1 MEVPRLGVE
10 SELQLPAYTG
20 ATAFRDL
27 SRVCDLHHS
36 SRRCWILNPLSK
48 ARGQTHILMDPSQVR
63 LLLSHE
69 GNSENPLVFEH
80 IILHFQVQAV
90 TRVMVSLLRF
100 MVSSEQVVQDSHPLH
115 PSYLLGHSSLRM
127 DSHRIPDNQI
137 FFFF

>member
-1 MEVPRLGVE
+1 
-10 SELQLPAYTG
+10 
-20 ATAFRDL
+20 
-27 SRVCDLHHS
+27 
-36 SRRCWILNPLSK
+36 
-48 ARGQTHILMDPSQVR
+48 MDPSQVR

-115 PSYLLGHSSLRM
+115 PSYLLGHSCTGSTLPLTYKEGE
-127 DSHRIPDNQI
+127 SGPL
-137 FFFF
+137 